1 MVKYEKKKY
10 PFSTSRVKQR
20 EHVLPILPIDTGRYG
35 TPEML
40 EIFKEENYFQKLLD
54 VEAAL
59 AWAHAQVGNIPKE
72 DAEKIMRMAS
82 TKYVKVSR
90 IKEIEREIKH
100 DIMSLVR
107 AFAEVCGSSGAYI
120 HLGITSYDAVDTAK
134 ALQLKEAIEL
144 ISRKLDELE
153 LVLLKQ
159 ADRYKRTIMI
169 GRTHGQHAL
178 PITFGLKLSV
188 WMREISRHIQRLRE
202 CKERLIVG
210 KMSGAVGT
218 QAGLGAHALKIQ
230 ELVMEKL
237 GIKAAE
243 VSTQIIQRDRHA
255 ELICILAMIASSL
268 DKFATEIRELQRTEI
283 GEVFEP
289 FERKKQVGSSTMPHK
304 RNPELCERICGL
316 AKIVRGLVIPA
327 LENIPTWHE
336 RDLTQSSSERFI
348 IPEACILVDYMLYLM
363 IGIISNLEV
372 DEKRMKINVD
382 ITQGRTMSEAVMMA
396 LTKKGMSRQ
405 DAHELLRKLAIRS
418 ISEKVP
424 FKEVLMRDESVTSL
438 LSEKEIEEALRP
450 ENYLGTSVEQV
461 EMAIR
466 MTLEERQ
473 ARGLNQK
480 TAKNRY
486 VYK

>member
-1 MVKYEKKKY
+1 
-10 PFSTSRVKQR
+10 
-20 EHVLPILPIDTGRYG
+20 LPILPIDTGRYG

-40 EIFKEENYFQKLLD
+40 RVFEEENYFQRLLD

-72 DAEKIMRMAS
+72 DAEKIEKMAS

-107 AFAEVCGSSGAYI
+107 AFAEVCGPSGAYI
-120 HLGITSYDAVDTAK
+120 HLGATSYDIVDTAK
-134 ALQLKEAIEL
+134 ALQFKDALDIIGEKLDDLEL
-144 ISRKLDELE
+144 I
-153 LVLLKQ
+153 LLKQ
-159 ADRYKRTIMI
+159 ADRYKNTIMI

-202 CKERLIVG
+202 CRKRLIVG

-218 QAGLGAHALKIQ
+218 QAGLGRQALKIQ
-230 ELVMEKL
+230 ELVMKKL
-237 GIKAAE
+237 GLKAAE

-255 ELICILAMIASSL
+255 ELICVLAMIASTL

-289 FERKKQVGSSTMPHK
+289 FKRERQVGSSTMPHK

-316 AKIVRGLVIPA
+316 AKVVRGLVIPA

-348 IPEACILVDYMLYLM
+348 IPEACILVDYMLHLM
-363 IGIISNLEV
+363 IGILSNLEV
-372 DEKRMKINVD
+372 DEERMRRNIEL
-382 ITQGRTMSEAVMMA
+382 TQGRIMSEALMLA
-396 LTKKGMSRQ
+396 LTRKGMSRQ
-405 DAHELLRKLAIRS
+405 EAHELVRRLAIKS
-418 ISEKVP
+418 ADEKRP
-424 FKEVLMRDESVTSL
+424 FKDVIMEDDRVTSL
-438 LSEKEIEEALRP
+438 LSVEEIEEALDP
-450 ENYLGTSVEQV
+450 ERYLGTAVEQV
-461 EMAIR
+461 ELAIKK
-466 MTLEERQ
+466 TLEERRS
-473 ARGLNQK
+473 RGLEE
-480 TAKNRY
+480 
-486 VYK
+486 